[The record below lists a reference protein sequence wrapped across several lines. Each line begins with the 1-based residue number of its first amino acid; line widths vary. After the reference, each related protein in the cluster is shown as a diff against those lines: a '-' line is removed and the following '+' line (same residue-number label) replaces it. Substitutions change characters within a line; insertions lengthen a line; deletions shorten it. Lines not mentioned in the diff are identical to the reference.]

1 MKRILFFASALL
13 ALASCTSDEFTGDKE
28 LVTNNDAITIG
39 SFASSITRAT
49 SNTGTDAKKLDGQFK
64 IYGVKKT
71 TAWNKVF
78 EDYVVF
84 SNTSTTTSNPDADW
98 EYVGTTSTT
107 YGEDN
112 TALTK
117 EQTIK
122 YWDHAATYYHFVA
135 GSPVSSFTYTLEST
149 GENAGDIKSATVSGL
164 AGHVYPNSST
174 AINTDPVYI
183 ADPVNVPEANYRN
196 EVVFNFVRQ
205 QARVRVGIFETI
217 PGYKITNIQFY
228 PYSTSA
234 WDTTPSDTIILAST
248 TANYFVGGANDVVE
262 GTITYDWTTSPAS
275 YTFTYDAASGKS
287 LTQTKN
293 WYAGALNATGWEMA
307 KTSSEST
314 IAKFY
319 GADGDMDATTGYFT
333 VIPTPTATTASPLLI
348 KCDYTLTSESD
359 GSGETITI
367 HGATAAI
374 PAAFCKWEP
383 NTSYTYLFKISDN
396 TNGKTNPSQD
406 EEGLFPITFDAVVV
420 AEATGTEQGTI
431 TTVSTPNITTYQAGS
446 VTDEGIEYSV
456 DKPIYLTVQDN
467 TSGEL
472 NTLTDGGATVGAVQV
487 YQLAGE
493 ATEADLQLIAPTGT
507 DLFTLG
513 STETTVQVTVGSE
526 TYNTVTLPADKHG
539 SFTPTATGYYAIQYL
554 TTAASGSDPAAYT
567 YKVVYVKN

>member
-1 MKRILFFASALL
+1 MKRILFFATALI
-13 ALASCTSDEFTGDKE
+13 ALASCTSDEFAGDKE

-49 SNTGTDAKKLDGQFK
+49 SNTGTDAEKLDGQFK

-275 YTFTYDAASGKS
+275 YTFTYNAASGKS

-333 VIPTPTATTASPLLI
+333 VIPTPSATTASPLLI

-396 TNGKTNPSQD
+396 TNGKTNPNQS

-431 TTVSTPNITTYQAGS
+431 TTVSTPSITTYQEGS

-456 DKPIYLTVQDN
+456 NKPIYLTVQNN

-487 YQLAGE
+487 YQLAGK
-493 ATEADLQLIAPTGT
+493 ATEADLQLTAPTGT